1 MALSHSRRFQTNDT
15 SAAQESLCPNCG
27 GSGWKVLEDGL
38 LGICSCGSYEAE
50 QRRIRLGEARIPE
63 RYLNKSLDTFT
74 ARDRQRRDVL
84 NAARAY
90 AQGFHLREEMHG
102 LILHGPTGSGKT
114 HIAIGILREAINR
127 DCSGIYCNVNEL
139 LARLRATYQ
148 EDSEEIESEVIEELA
163 GCDLLVLDDLGSEV
177 TTGWV
182 LDRLYLLINQR
193 YEAVR
198 PVIVTTNCDKD
209 TLREKVGPRIAS
221 RLHEMCKAPFPPFP
235 NDDFRLKSLQG

>member
-1 MALSHSRRFQTNDT
+1 VVPSHSRRTHPD
-15 SAAQESLCPNCG
+15 SASAGEALCPDCG
-27 GSGWKVLEDGL
+27 GSGWKVLDDGL
-38 LGICSCGSYEAE
+38 LSICSCGCYEAQ
-50 QRRIRLGEARIPE
+50 QRRIRLDEARIPD
-63 RYLNKSLDTFT
+63 RYLNKSLDTFI

-90 AQGFHLREEMHG
+90 AQGFHLREEIPA
-102 LILHGPTGSGKT
+102 LILQGPTGSGKT
-114 HIAIGILREAINR
+114 HVAIGILREAIAR
-127 DCSGIYCNVNEL
+127 GYTGFYCNVNEL

-148 EDSEEIESEVIEELA
+148 DESEEFESDVIEQLA

-198 PVIVTTNCDKD
+198 PVIITTNCDKD

-221 RLHEMCKAPFPPFP
+221 RLYEMCKAPFPPFP
-235 NDDFRLKSLQG
+235 NDDFRLKPLQS